1 MVSCAITSII
11 SIGYNGDIAIFT
23 LFEHNFVELG
33 LNEVGVNLVLT
44 GRREDR
50 LVELKK
56 ELKHAEIL
64 PGEITN
70 PALPDNL
77 IQMALHS
84 FGHCDIVFNN
94 AGMGVM
100 GTIEDIDIEE
110 VCTMVRVNVE
120 AAYRMAYVALKHFKS
135 TGAGFLLNTSSIV
148 GTKVRPTGGAY
159 AGTKHAIEALTEG
172 FRMELAKTNI
182 AVACIEPGL
191 VQTEIF
197 RDWDEF
203 PSAQFNIPNPLQ
215 PEDIARV
222 VRFILEHPVH
232 CHDGQFRFIRV
243 SIYLIKS
250 YHVCTGFF

>member
-1 MVSCAITSII
+1 MELANKVAVITGAS
-11 SIGYNGDIAIFT
+11 SGIGAAAARN
-23 LFEHNFVELG
+23 
-33 LNEVGVNLVLT
+33 LNDAGVNLVLT
-44 GRREDR
+44 GRRENR
-50 LVELKK
+50 LVELKE
-56 ELKHAEIL
+56 ELDHVEIL
-64 PGEITN
+64 PGEITD

-77 IQMALHS
+77 IRTALQS

-94 AGMGVM
+94 AGMGLM
-100 GTIEDIDIEE
+100 GTIEDIDIDE
-110 VCTMVRVNVE
+110 VCNMVRVNVE

-135 TGAGFLLNTSSIV
+135 AGSGFLLNTSSIV

-172 FRMELAKTNI
+172 LRMELAKTNI

-203 PSAQFNIPNPLQ
+203 PAAQFDIPNPLQ

-222 VRFILEHPVH
+222 VRFILEQPDHVRIP
-232 CHDGQFRFIRV
+232 RV
-243 SIYLIKS
+243 LAIPADQEM
-250 YHVCTGFF
+250 